1 MYSKVKSA
9 VVVGLK
15 GSVIE
20 IETQIS
26 RGMPYHVIVGLPSQV
41 IRESKDRVKSALKES
56 GIRFP
61 DDRITQNMF
70 PAHLKKE
77 GAHLDLPIAMG
88 IMCCIIEPKV
98 DLQGIGFIG
107 ELSLEGRIR
116 PVTGVLSLVEGFIE
130 DGLRQIVMPR
140 QNLPEVG
147 GIKDI
152 EVYAFDNLN
161 DLVRA
166 VEFGEMSPA
175 SIEEETVKRSVGHQ
189 IDFNEV
195 IGQNHAIRAIEIS
208 AVGNH
213 NLLMVG
219 PAGCGKTMIAER
231 LRTVLPPLTPEKQ
244 LESAKVYSLLG
255 ERSTENERPFLAPHH
270 SITRAA
276 MIGGTNALIPGIVTR
291 AHNGVLFLDEIL
303 EFKNEVLQSLREPI
317 SNSSV
322 LLTRNHQS
330 VEYPCDFQLIATM
343 NPCPCGNHMAKDLN
357 CSCNDF
363 EIKRYLNKLS
373 GAILDRFD
381 MLVLMDR
388 VELKD
393 VSEKNRF
400 FDSKGISSRILKAL
414 EFKRQLESSGI
425 EIEMNSETSS
435 ILMRYYNSG
444 KLSMRGHSK
453 LLEIAK
459 SIALLEGTET
469 LNRKCLS
476 EAIAY
481 QGFHRLKQNL

>member
-88 IMCCIIEPKV
+88 IMCCLIEPKV

-116 PVTGVLSLVEGFIE
+116 PVTGVLSLVEGFVE
-130 DGLRQIVMPR
+130 EGLKQIVMPK
-140 QNLPEVG
+140 QNLHEVNG
-147 GIKDI
+147 MKNI
-152 EVYAFDNLN
+152 EVFSYDNLN
-161 DLVRA
+161 ELLRA
-166 VEFGEMSPA
+166 VELGEMVSS
-175 SIEEETVKRSVGHQ
+175 SIEAEVVDQRVGHQ
-189 IDFNEV
+189 MDFDEV

-213 NLLMVG
+213 NLLLVG
-219 PAGCGKTMIAER
+219 PPGCGKTMIAER
-231 LRTVLPPLTPEKQ
+231 LRTVLPPLTQEKQ

-255 ERSTENERPFLAPHH
+255 ERATVNERPFHAPHH

-317 SNSSV
+317 SNNSV
-322 LLTRNHQS
+322 LLTRNYQS
-330 VEYPCDFQLIATM
+330 VEFPCDFLLIATM
-343 NPCPCGNHMAKDLN
+343 NPCPCGNHMAKDLE
-357 CSCNDF
+357 CTCNDF

-393 VSEKNRF
+393 VSEKSRSY
-400 FDSKGISSRILKAL
+400 DSAGISVRIHKAL
-414 EFKRQLESSGI
+414 EFKRQLESQGT
-425 EIEMNSETSS
+425 EIKMNSETNTN
-435 ILMRYYNSG
+435 LMRYYNSG

-453 LLEIAK
+453 LFEIAK
-459 SIALLEGTET
+459 SIALLEGLET
-469 LNRKCLS
+469 INRKCLS

-481 QGFHRLKQNL
+481 QGFHRLKHNI

>member
-1 MYSKVKSA
+1 MYSKIKSA

-41 IRESKDRVKSALKES
+41 IRESKDRVKSALRES

-77 GAHLDLPIAMG
+77 GAHLDLPIAVG
-88 IMCCIIEPKV
+88 ILCCIIQPKV

-140 QNLPEVG
+140 HNLSEVRG
-147 GIKDI
+147 MKDI
-152 EVYAFDNLN
+152 EVYVFDNLN
-161 DLVRA
+161 ELVKA
-166 VEFGEMSPA
+166 IEIGELSPA
-175 SIEEETVKRSVGHQ
+175 SLEEETIDHTLSYD

-213 NLLMVG
+213 NILMVG
-219 PAGCGKTMIAER
+219 PPGCGKTMIAER
-231 LRTVLPPLTPEKQ
+231 LRTVLPPPSLEKQ

-255 ERSTENERPFLAPHH
+255 ERGASNERPFIAPHH
-270 SITRAA
+270 STTRAA
-276 MIGGTNALIPGIVTR
+276 MIGGTNALIPGMVTR
-291 AHNGVLFLDEIL
+291 AHTGVLFLDEIL

-317 SNSSV
+317 SSCSV

-357 CSCNDF
+357 CSCNDY

-393 VSEKNRF
+393 VSEKNHSI
-400 FDSKGISSRILKAL
+400 DSEGISKRIQKAIEL
-414 EFKRQLESSGI
+414 GNQLESSGI
-425 EIEMNSETSS
+425 KIEMNAETSAN
-435 ILMRYYNSG
+435 LMRYYNSG

-453 LLEIAK
+453 LYEVAR
-459 SIALLEGTET
+459 SIALLEATET
-469 LNRKCLS
+469 INQKCLS

-481 QGFHRLKQNL
+481 QGFHRLKHQL

>member
-1 MYSKVKSA
+1 MYSKIKSA

-70 PAHLKKE
+70 PAHIKKE

-88 IMCCIIEPKV
+88 IMCCLMEPKV
-98 DLQGIGFIG
+98 DLQEIGFIG

-116 PVTGVLSLVEGFIE
+116 PVTGVLSLVEGFVE
-130 DGLRQIVMPR
+130 DGIHQIVMPI
-140 QNLPEVG
+140 QNLHEVSG
-147 GIKDI
+147 MKNI
-152 EVYAFDNLN
+152 EVFAYDDLN
-161 DLVRA
+161 ALVKA
-166 VEFGEMSPA
+166 VEYGEMEVS
-175 SIEEETVKRSVGHQ
+175 SVDDVMVDQPVRHKM
-189 IDFNEV
+189 DFDEV
-195 IGQNHAIRAIEIS
+195 IGQNLAIRAIEIS

-213 NLLMVG
+213 NLLLVG
-219 PAGCGKTMIAER
+219 PPGCGKTMIAER
-231 LRTVLPPLTPEKQ
+231 LRTVLPPLSSEKH

-255 ERSTENERPFLAPHH
+255 ERTTAQERPFHAPHH
-270 SITRAA
+270 SITRAS

-317 SNSSV
+317 SNRSV

-330 VEYPCDFQLIATM
+330 VEFPCDFQLIATM
-343 NPCPCGNHMAKDLN
+343 NPCPCGNHMAKDLD
-357 CSCNDF
+357 CTCNDF

-388 VELKD
+388 VELKE
-393 VSEKNRF
+393 VSEKNR
-400 FDSKGISSRILKAL
+400 SYNSAGISERINKAL
-414 EFKRQLESSGI
+414 EFKRHLESQGT
-425 EIEMNSETSS
+425 EIEMDGETNAN
-435 ILMRYYNSG
+435 LMRYYNSG

-453 LLEIAK
+453 LFEIAR
-459 SIALLEGTET
+459 SIALLEGMET
-469 LNRKCLS
+469 INRKCLS

-481 QGFHRLKQNL
+481 QGFHRLKHNL

>member
-140 QNLPEVG
+140 QNLPEVS

-161 DLVRA
+161 ELVRA

-175 SIEEETVKRSVGHQ
+175 SIEEEAVKRSMGHQ

-213 NLLMVG
+213 NLLM
-219 PAGCGKTMIAER
+219 
-231 LRTVLPPLTPEKQ
+231 
-244 LESAKVYSLLG
+244 
-255 ERSTENERPFLAPHH
+255 
-270 SITRAA
+270 
-276 MIGGTNALIPGIVTR
+276 IG
-291 AHNGVLFLDEIL
+291 
-303 EFKNEVLQSLREPI
+303 
-317 SNSSV
+317 
-322 LLTRNHQS
+322 
-330 VEYPCDFQLIATM
+330 Y
-343 NPCPCGNHMAKDLN
+343 
-357 CSCNDF
+357 
-363 EIKRYLNKLS
+363 
-373 GAILDRFD
+373 
-381 MLVLMDR
+381 
-388 VELKD
+388 
-393 VSEKNRF
+393 
-400 FDSKGISSRILKAL
+400 
-414 EFKRQLESSGI
+414 
-425 EIEMNSETSS
+425 
-435 ILMRYYNSG
+435 
-444 KLSMRGHSK
+444 
-453 LLEIAK
+453 
-459 SIALLEGTET
+459 
-469 LNRKCLS
+469 
-476 EAIAY
+476 
-481 QGFHRLKQNL
+481 